1 MPLITSNAYGKIS
14 VTDEVVAS
22 IAGRLA
28 MECYG
33 VTQLVPRKLTDTL
46 ADIFKHTSEG
56 RGVRI
61 VSKGDRVYIDLYVI
75 FKMGTSLNAVADSL
89 KSSIKYGVENFTGM
103 IVETVN
109 VHIMGVSL

>member
-1 MPLITSNAYGKIS
+1 MSLITSNAYGRIT

-22 IAGRLA
+22 IASRLA
-28 MECYG
+28 MDCYG

-109 VHIMGVSL
+109 IHIMGVSL